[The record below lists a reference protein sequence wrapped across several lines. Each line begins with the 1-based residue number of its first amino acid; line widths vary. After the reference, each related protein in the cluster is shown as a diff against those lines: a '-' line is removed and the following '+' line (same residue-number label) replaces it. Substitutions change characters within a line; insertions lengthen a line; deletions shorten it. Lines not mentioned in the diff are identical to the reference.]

1 MTSSKPNFLPKA
13 PSPNVVTVGIRVST
27 YELGSDTVESVA
39 ASYNNVFHYIHTHI
53 KTRILFYLC
62 KGFVS

>member
-27 YELGSDTVESVA
+27 YELRSDTIESVA
-39 ASYNNVFHYIHTHI
+39 ASYNNMYFITYTHT
-53 KTRILFYLC
+53 
-62 KGFVS
+62 